1 MSQFKKAE
9 RKQVPLKLAITGP
22 SGSGKTRAALTI
34 AQSIAMEEKSRIA
47 VLDTENGSAALYT
60 DLFDFDVIE
69 IDPPYTTDKYISGIN
84 NAIAEGYKVV
94 ILDSITHAWAGEGG
108 LLQQKEILDKR
119 GGNQYTN
126 WASITK
132 KQEEFM
138 ARVLHS
144 DIHLIATMRSKT
156 EYILVEENGKSK
168 PKKAGMAPVQRDGV
182 EYEFTIVFDLAMNH
196 TAEVSKD
203 RTGLFDSKIFMITA
217 ETGKELMTWL
227 KSGKPVEIPKG
238 IFSQAEQAIKSVI
251 NEKALC
257 GIEKMLTLRSWTP
270 DEEKL
275 LAIRIEKKRRALAA
289 KIIE

>member
-34 AQSIAMEEKSRIA
+34 AQSIASEEKSRIA

-69 IDPPYTTDKYISGIN
+69 IDPPYTTDKYIDGIN
-84 NAIAEGYKVV
+84 SAMAEGYKVV

-156 EYILVEENGKSK
+156 EYILVDDNGKQK

-182 EYEFTIVFDLAMNH
+182 EYEFTIVFDMAMNH

-203 RTGLFDSKIFMITA
+203 RTGLFDGKIFMITA
-217 ETGKELMTWL
+217 ETGKDLMTWL
-227 KSGKPVEIPKG
+227 KSGKPVEIQKG
-238 IFSQAEQAIKSVI
+238 VFSQAEQAIKSVV

-257 GIEKMLTLRSWTP
+257 DIEKMLTCRSWTS

-275 LAIRIEKKRRALAA
+275 LAIRIDEKRRALAA
-289 KIIE
+289 KITE